1 MDGKERNKIE
11 ENKNLLIKNIC
22 YEIDTNKLMI
32 NDNQNNHYL
41 CDIFGRK
48 KIKFL
53 PNITGSLNRYKR
65 QYLQNDKNLSYLQ
78 STYFSPDNSNLSLIS
93 KKINKN
99 QINYHPA
106 VRRFEG
112 YSKFPRPIG
121 PPLINIPNYTIK
133 EKEKRKIIE
142 KLNTYFD
149 DYSVK
154 EDIKRENEN
163 KGMSYI
169 TANINEYDL
178 IKHDAEQSLKLINNN
193 LDNYREEYKLKL
205 NIMHKDPNVKALNEF
220 KKKLLLNKNSK
231 TINGRI
237 LEEPPEKITKNYKI
251 IHSTIHKSGW
261 SNYKKNEKNNLI
273 NIFNRFK
280 YSKKSRTIPKFDNKY
295 NLSKATGRD
304 RLNEL
309 YKTKDFTIGRLI
321 TTDFGLLPDKKSNN
335 ISIIENNEANTLR
348 DISKIDNAMSR
359 NVEDNKN
366 AGNED
371 TYKETEETMNN
382 NISNYLT
389 TDINIGKEKTLEEKI
404 NDNELSFI
412 SYMSENEKKYQKEN
426 VKNIKFIKNI
436 NENGEHDNT
445 LLKGYQEKERM
456 PPIIFPKPRILKL
469 KSNGDLYKENLNLL
483 KLTNIKAFKIQE
495 QKDLY
500 DLKMLEKKIKIST
513 INANNIMK
521 GKTLK
526 VEK

>member
-1 MDGKERNKIE
+1 
-11 ENKNLLIKNIC
+11 
-22 YEIDTNKLMI
+22 
-32 NDNQNNHYL
+32 
-41 CDIFGRK
+41 
-48 KIKFL
+48 
-53 PNITGSLNRYKR
+53 
-65 QYLQNDKNLSYLQ
+65 
-78 STYFSPDNSNLSLIS
+78 
-93 KKINKN
+93 
-99 QINYHPA
+99 
-106 VRRFEG
+106 
-112 YSKFPRPIG
+112 
-121 PPLINIPNYTIK
+121 
-133 EKEKRKIIE
+133 
-142 KLNTYFD
+142 
-149 DYSVK
+149 
-154 EDIKRENEN
+154 
-163 KGMSYI
+163 MSYI
-169 TANINEYDL
+169 TADINEYDL
-178 IKHDAEQSLKLINNN
+178 IKHDTEQSLKLINNN

-251 IHSTIHKSGW
+251 IHSTIHKSGL

-295 NLSKATGRD
+295 NLSNATGRD